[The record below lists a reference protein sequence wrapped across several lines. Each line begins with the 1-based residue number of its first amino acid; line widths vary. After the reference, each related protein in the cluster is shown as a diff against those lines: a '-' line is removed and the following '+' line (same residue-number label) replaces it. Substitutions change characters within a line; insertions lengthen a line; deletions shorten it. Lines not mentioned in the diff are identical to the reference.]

1 MGFYLSLFLA
11 ILERQVKIDVSC
23 SLNVTDCGEKSFAV
37 SSIKRA
43 SERSVVQS
51 LGKRHDWAV
60 ALELA
65 SNDRRAVTIFI
76 SPHGMGRWQQCE
88 PTYGDRTS
96 AAVCRSMGRTL
107 HQLQTVAASR
117 AVHPGIARRDR
128 RPRVSAECRL
138 YPTG

>member
-1 MGFYLSLFLA
+1 LA

-51 LGKRHDWAV
+51 LGKRHDWVV
-60 ALELA
+60 ALEQAL
-65 SNDRRAVTIFI
+65 NDRRAVAIFI
-76 SPHGMGRWQQCE
+76 SPHGMGRWQQRE

-96 AAVCRSMGRTL
+96 AAVRRSMGRTL
-107 HQLQTVAASR
+107 HQLQPVANSHGVASGSSS
-117 AVHPGIARRDR
+117 HCSTQP
-128 RPRVSAECRL
+128 
-138 YPTG
+138 PTKGLG